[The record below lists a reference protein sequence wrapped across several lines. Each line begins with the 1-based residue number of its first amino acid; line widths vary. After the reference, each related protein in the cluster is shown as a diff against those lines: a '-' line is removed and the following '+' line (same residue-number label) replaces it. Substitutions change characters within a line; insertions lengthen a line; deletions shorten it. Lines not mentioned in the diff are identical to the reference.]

1 MASTILPL
9 ELVDR
14 CIGSSIWVLMKNER
28 EFVGTLMGFDDYVN
42 MVLKDV
48 KEYEVTAEGITETPL
63 GQTLLNGNN
72 IAMVRHTSAPSP
84 YRSTGI

>member
-28 EFVGTLMGFDDYVN
+28 EFVGTLMGFDDYVSEYGLLISWSQCRKQGGTLIAID

-48 KEYEVTAEGITETPL
+48 KE
-63 GQTLLNGNN
+63 
-72 IAMVRHTSAPSP
+72 
-84 YRSTGI
+84 

>member
-1 MASTILPL
+1 MATTILPL

-28 EFVGTLMGFDDYVN
+28 EFTGTLMGFDDYVN

-48 KEYEVTAEGITETPL
+48 KEYEVTAEGITETEL
-63 GQTLLNGNN
+63 GETLLNGNN
-72 IAMVRHTSAPSP
+72 IAMLIPGGKGPKA
-84 YRSTGI
+84 

>member
-28 EFVGTLMGFDDYVN
+28 EFVGTLMGFDDYVSEYQLLLPEPCYLYRHGRMLIIAD

-48 KEYEVTAEGITETPL
+48 KE
-63 GQTLLNGNN
+63 
-72 IAMVRHTSAPSP
+72 
-84 YRSTGI
+84 